1 VTARTTPTDGTIRL
15 EHLAVQHLEGLA
27 DLGRDPEVR
36 QFTYVPDP
44 WVEGFERTW
53 LERYDQPDGSR
64 AGFAIVDEAD
74 EAFLGM
80 AALVTLD
87 LEGRQAE
94 AGYIVAPSARGRGIA
109 SRALTLL
116 TDWALDELALERVEL
131 RITVE
136 NAPSIR
142 VAEKCGYE
150 REGILRSVH
159 FKQGRRNDVAVYA
172 RLARE

>member
-1 VTARTTPTDGTIRL
+1 V
-15 EHLAVQHLEGLA
+15 LAE
-27 DLGRDPEVR
+27 LGRDPDVR

-53 LERYDQPDGSR
+53 LERYDQPDGRR
-64 AGFAIVDEAD
+64 AGFAIVDEAGG
-74 EAFLGM
+74 EFLGM

-87 LEGRQAE
+87 LDGREAE

-116 TDWALDELALERVEL
+116 TEWALDELGLERVEL
-131 RITVE
+131 RITVDNE
-136 NAPSIR
+136 PSIR

-150 REGILRSVH
+150 REGVLRSLH
-159 FKQGRRNDVAVYA
+159 FKQGRRHDMAVYA

>member
-1 VTARTTPTDGTIRL
+1 V
-15 EHLAVQHLEGLA
+15 EHLEGLA
-27 DLGRDPEVR
+27 ELGRDADVR

-53 LERYDQPDGSR
+53 LERYDQPDGRR
-64 AGFAIVDEAD
+64 AGFAVVDEAD
-74 EAFLGM
+74 GSFLGM

-87 LEGRQAE
+87 LDGREAE
-94 AGYIVAPSARGRGIA
+94 AGYIVAPRARGRGVA

-116 TDWALDELALERVEL
+116 TDWAFGELGLERVEL

-136 NAPSIR
+136 NDASIR

-150 REGILRSVH
+150 REGVLRSVH

-172 RLARE
+172 RLARR